1 MSNKI
6 GQSLQSKKDEKINE
20 NPNGEKENRFLQDI
34 QLLSS
39 LKPIPGKIIPLYNKI
54 NEVPK
59 INNKEN
65 NIDKSNKNETNN
77 KIYHKSKSIFNP
89 IEKPIINNY
98 NNIIN
103 NNYTTN
109 NYFFNNGINNT
120 NININFNSIYNQPV
134 GMIPLPD
141 QFGFIDNPL
150 LYPPSNHPSFLS
162 IKSDMKNNMMPTENK
177 YTQNSFYL
185 QNMIFNGNYGNQN
198 DNNINKGGNMN
209 NNFNNKFSQ
218 LSYPQYNLAKE
229 DFIKKNSSTNLLF
242 KKDSENILENN
253 INFINNNLFN
263 NNTDKKNT
271 LLLLNKNEE
280 NLKKEKKNIKK
291 INKEKEKLL
300 KEEKGQNAEND
311 EKIKKVEK
319 SINKKILFNIE
330 NYSEESFE
338 EDDNIYHNINNNKL
352 ENNNLFNCFLKKK
365 KKRKKIHDLKKFK
378 CIHPTC
384 NYSYKTLKQ
393 LQNHH
398 YKMISECQIDSIHI
412 LKLIYNTKII
422 LLTLI
427 GKDKIKKDK
436 FKKLYED
443 SANNITLSN
452 YFESITGLNIDD
464 II

>member
-300 KEEKGQNAEND
+300 K
-311 EKIKKVEK
+311 
-319 SINKKILFNIE
+319 
-330 NYSEESFE
+330 
-338 EDDNIYHNINNNKL
+338 
-352 ENNNLFNCFLKKK
+352 
-365 KKRKKIHDLKKFK
+365 
-378 CIHPTC
+378 
-384 NYSYKTLKQ
+384 
-393 LQNHH
+393 
-398 YKMISECQIDSIHI
+398 
-412 LKLIYNTKII
+412 
-422 LLTLI
+422 
-427 GKDKIKKDK
+427 
-436 FKKLYED
+436 
-443 SANNITLSN
+443 
-452 YFESITGLNIDD
+452 
-464 II
+464 